1 MPTAPKATIA
11 VIGVKKKIK
20 KIKIPDLTIEQL
32 GVLIDEIVEQ
42 RLEEYLGDPDKGL
55 KLRPVFVRKLKK
67 SLAHP
72 PKKRY
77 TLQEVAARC
86 GIKLEE

>member
-1 MPTAPKATIA
+1 MPTSPKATIA
-11 VIGVKKKIK
+11 VIGGKKKIK
-20 KIKIPDLTIEQL
+20 KISDLTIEQL

-42 RLEEYLGDPDKGL
+42 RLEEYLGDPDEGL
-55 KLRPVFVRKLKK
+55 KLRPEFVRKLKR
-67 SLAHP
+67 SMTHP

-77 TLQEVAARC
+77 TLQEIAARC